1 MIAEIICIG
10 TEILLGDI
18 VNTNGAF
25 LSRELAA
32 LGIDMYHQSVV
43 GDNALRL
50 KDSLALALSRSDVVL
65 TTGGLGPTYDD
76 LTKKTVADYFGL
88 DLELHLPSVRK
99 IEEIFKK
106 RNWPMTP
113 NNMLQAL
120 VPAQS
125 TVFFNDTGLAP
136 GIAVEKEGKT
146 VIMMPGPPSEM
157 RPMFLNRISPYLQQ
171 KTDGVI
177 RSKTLFIFG
186 MGESSVE
193 DTLRELM
200 TTSTNPTVAPYAKQ
214 GEVQVRISAK
224 AHSEQEAL
232 ALIDPVVAQVRQ
244 TLGDVVY
251 GVDIGSLQNA
261 LVQTLLERNLVAA
274 TAESCTGG
282 LLSAAITDIPG
293 ASAAF
298 AGGVCTYT
306 NALKSKLLG
315 VGEDTLKAFGAVSPE
330 TAQQM
335 AIGVRALTGAD
346 IGVGVTGIAGPD
358 GGTTEKPVGLVYV
371 AVSSDAHS
379 EVKKLL
385 LSRGHKDE
393 RNLIRGIAVLN
404 ALSMMLKAAQ
414 SGSVNTPV
422 NR

>member
-25 LSRELAA
+25 LSKELAA

-43 GDNALRL
+43 GDNAERL
-50 KDSLALALSRSDVVL
+50 KGSLSLALSRSDVVL

-76 LTKKTVADYFGL
+76 LTKKTIADYFGL
-88 DLELHLPSVRK
+88 GLVLHEPSVK
-99 IEEIFKK
+99 KMEALFK
-106 RNWPMTP
+106 RREWPMTP

-120 VPAQS
+120 VPEGS
-125 TVFFNDTGLAP
+125 TVFFNDNGLAP
-136 GIAVEKEGKT
+136 GVAVAQNGKT

-157 RPMFLNRISPYLQQ
+157 RPMFLERISPYLQQ
-171 KTDGVI
+171 QTGGVI
-177 RSKTLFIFG
+177 RSKTLYIFG

-214 GEVQVRISAK
+214 GEVEVRVSAK
-224 AHSEQEAL
+224 AASEREAE
-232 ALIDPVVAQVRQ
+232 ALIDPVVSQIRQ
-244 TLGDVVY
+244 TLGNVVY
-251 GVDIGSLQNA
+251 GVDVGSMQNA
-261 LVQTLLERNLVAA
+261 LVMALKEKGLVAA

-282 LLSAAITDIPG
+282 LASAAITGIPG
-293 ASAAF
+293 ASGVF

-306 NALKSKLLG
+306 NELKMKLLG
-315 VGEDTLKAFGAVSPE
+315 VSEQTLKEKGAVSPD

-335 AIGVRALTGAD
+335 AEGVRKLTGTD
-346 IGVGVTGIAGPD
+346 IGVGITGIAGPD
-358 GGTTEKPVGLVYV
+358 GGTTEKPVGLVYI
-371 AVSSDAHS
+371 AVSSDKHS

-393 RNLIRGIAVLN
+393 RNAIRSLAALN
-404 ALSMMLKAAQ
+404 ALSMMLIAAQ
-414 SGSVNTPV
+414 KA
-422 NR
+422 